1 MTYSLTE
8 TPYGNVINIALSAG
22 GGALW
27 WWALSICLTLGQ
39 RPADPAEISQ
49 NVEEDLTLLAQ
60 RVAGQ

>member
-8 TPYGNVINIALSAG
+8 TPYENVINIALSAG